1 MKIKKE
7 YIAQSDGEENRMSNY
22 TQTFEADTGKI
33 LNIVINSLYSERD
46 IFLREL
52 LSNASDAI
60 QKRKFL
66 GQTDPSILNIEAD
79 NIEIIVNKKK
89 KIIEIT
95 DTGIGL
101 TEAELAETLGTIA
114 KSGTSAFLKEMEGEE
129 NSKDAAK
136 TLIGQFGVGFYSA
149 FMVADKV
156 EVVSRKAGDTQ
167 CSSWESDGQSGFS
180 ISNSKEEQAVG
191 TKIRLSLKKD
201 AKEFADPDKIKGL
214 IKKYSDHISFPINI
228 KEADGEIE
236 QVNSATAIWTKTASE
251 ISKEEY
257 KEFYNSTFGTFD
269 EPFATLHNKS
279 EGTLEFTNLLFI
291 PKTAPFDLFD
301 PERKTKINLYINR
314 VFISNDL
321 DGVIPTW
328 LRFVKG
334 ILDTTSLDLNVS
346 REMVQN
352 NPVLKKIS
360 KSLTKRV
367 LSELKKRL
375 KKDEEAYDAF
385 WEQFGK
391 VLKEGL
397 YEDLEN
403 KDKIAEIIKVHSL
416 KEDKLI
422 TLQGYIDSMVDGQDK
437 IYVLTADTLAQ
448 AQSSPHLEGF
458 KAKGIDVLLM
468 TDPIDAFWTS
478 QMRSF
483 QEKNFVSISREKYD
497 ITKLG
502 DVKEEDVEE
511 TKNTDETY
519 SPIIKECLGEMVEDV
534 KASNNLV
541 DSPVRLVAGEGGL
554 DFNLERILKAQN
566 PDFEGSKKILEI
578 NTNHDL
584 IKKLPALPSET
595 QKSLCRVLFE
605 QARIL
610 DGEMPSDSLQFSKD
624 LITIGL
630 KLK

>member
-1 MKIKKE
+1 MIKE
-7 YIAQSDGEENRMSNY
+7 CIAQTGNQETRMSNY

-33 LNIVINSLYSERD
+33 LNIVINSLYSDRD

-66 GQTDPSILNIEAD
+66 GQTDPAVLNNEID
-79 NIEIIVNKKK
+79 NIEIVVNKKK

-101 TEAELAETLGTIA
+101 TDAELAETLGTIA
-114 KSGTSAFLKEMEGEE
+114 KSGTSAFLQELDGEE
-129 NSKDAAK
+129 SSKDAAK

-156 EVVSRKAGDTQ
+156 EVVSRKAGTSK
-167 CSSWESDGQSGFS
+167 SSIWESDGQSGFA
-180 ISNSKEEQAVG
+180 INNSEDQQAVG
-191 TKIRLSLKKD
+191 TKIILHLKKD
-201 AKEFADPDKIKGL
+201 AKEFATSDKIKSL
-214 IKKYSDHISFPINI
+214 IKKYSDHISVPINI

-236 QVNSATAIWTKTASE
+236 QANSATAIWTKATSE
-251 ISKEEY
+251 ISDEEY
-257 KEFYNSTFGTFD
+257 KEFYNSTFGAFD

-321 DGVIPTW
+321 EGVIPTW
-328 LRFVKG
+328 LRFIKG
-334 ILDTTSLDLNVS
+334 ILDTSSLDLNVS

-375 KKDEEAYDAF
+375 KKDEVAYDAF

-397 YEDLEN
+397 YEDIEN
-403 KDKIAEIIKVHSL
+403 KDKIAEIIRVRSF

-422 TLQGYIDSMVDGQDK
+422 TLQSYLDSMIDGQDK
-437 IYVLTADTLAQ
+437 IYVLTADTLEQ

-458 KAKGIDVLLM
+458 KAQGIDVLLM

-478 QMRSF
+478 QMKSF
-483 QEKNFVSISREKYD
+483 QEKDFLSISREKYD
-497 ITKLG
+497 ISKLG
-502 DVKEEDVEE
+502 EVKDEDGEDNE
-511 TKNTDETY
+511 NTDEVY
-519 SPIIKECLGEMVEDV
+519 SPIIKECLGDLVEDV
-534 KASNNLV
+534 KASKNLI
-541 DSPVRLVAGEGGL
+541 DSPVRLVAGDGGL

-566 PDFEGSKKILEI
+566 PEFEGSKKVLEI
-578 NTNHDL
+578 NLRHEL
-584 IKKLPALPSET
+584 IKKLPALSSET

-610 DGEMPSDSLQFSKD
+610 DGEMPSNSLQFSKD
-624 LITIGL
+624 LITLGL
-630 KLK
+630 KVV

>member
-1 MKIKKE
+1 MIKE
-7 YIAQSDGEENRMSNY
+7 CIAQTGNQETRMSNY

-33 LNIVINSLYSERD
+33 LNIVINSLYSDRD

-66 GQTDPSILNIEAD
+66 GQTDPAVLNNEID
-79 NIEIIVNKKK
+79 NIEIVINKKK
-89 KIIEIT
+89 KVIEIT

-101 TEAELAETLGTIA
+101 SDSELAETLGTIA
-114 KSGTSAFLKEMEGEE
+114 KSGTSAFLQELDGEE
-129 NSKDAAK
+129 SSKDAAK

-156 EVVSRKAGDTQ
+156 EVVSRKAGTSK
-167 CSSWESDGQSGFS
+167 SSIWESDGQSGFA
-180 ISNSKEEQAVG
+180 INNSEDDQAVG
-191 TKIRLSLKKD
+191 TKVILHLKKD
-201 AKEFADPDKIKGL
+201 AKEFATPDKIKSL
-214 IKKYSDHISFPINI
+214 IKKYSDHINVPINI

-236 QVNSATAIWTKTASE
+236 QVNSATAIWTRPTSK
-251 ISKEEY
+251 ISGEEY
-257 KEFYNSTFGTFD
+257 KEFYNSTFGSFD

-321 DGVIPTW
+321 EGVIPTW
-328 LRFVKG
+328 LRFIKG

-375 KKDEEAYDAF
+375 KKDEVAYDAF

-397 YEDLEN
+397 YEDIEN
-403 KDKIAEIIKVHSL
+403 KDKIAEIIRVRSF

-422 TLQGYIDSMVDGQDK
+422 TLQSYIESMVDGQDK
-437 IYVLTADTLAQ
+437 IYVLTADTMAQ

-483 QEKNFVSISREKYD
+483 EEKDFVSISREKYD
-497 ITKLG
+497 IAKLG
-502 DVKEEDVEE
+502 EVKDGDVEE
-511 TKNTDETY
+511 TENADETY

-578 NTNHDL
+578 NTSHEL

-610 DGEMPSDSLQFSKD
+610 DGEMPSDSLQFSRD
-624 LITIGL
+624 LVTIGL
-630 KLK
+630 KLA

>member
-1 MKIKKE
+1 MIKE
-7 YIAQSDGEENRMSNY
+7 CIAQTGNQETRMSNY

-33 LNIVINSLYSERD
+33 LNIVINSLYSDRD

-66 GQTDPSILNIEAD
+66 GQTDPAVLNNEID
-79 NIEIIVNKKK
+79 NIEIVINKKK
-89 KIIEIT
+89 KVIEIT

-101 TEAELAETLGTIA
+101 SDSELAETLGTIA
-114 KSGTSAFLKEMEGEE
+114 KSGTSAFLQELDGEE
-129 NSKDAAK
+129 SSKDAAK

-156 EVVSRKAGDTQ
+156 EVVSRKAGTSK
-167 CSSWESDGQSGFS
+167 SSIWESDGQSGFA
-180 ISNSKEEQAVG
+180 INNSEDDQAVG
-191 TKIRLSLKKD
+191 TKVILHLKKD
-201 AKEFADPDKIKGL
+201 AKEFATPDKIKSL
-214 IKKYSDHISFPINI
+214 IKKYSDHISVPINI
-228 KEADGEIE
+228 KETDGEIE
-236 QVNSATAIWTKTASE
+236 QVNSATAIWTKPTSK
-251 ISKEEY
+251 ISDEDY

-321 DGVIPTW
+321 EGVIPTW
-328 LRFVKG
+328 LRFIKG
-334 ILDTTSLDLNVS
+334 ILDTSSLDLNVS

-375 KKDEEAYDAF
+375 KKDEVAYDAF

-397 YEDLEN
+397 YEDIEN
-403 KDKIAEIIKVHSL
+403 KDKIAEIIRVRSF

-422 TLQGYIDSMVDGQDK
+422 TLQSYIESMVDGQDK
-437 IYVLTADTLAQ
+437 IYVLTADTMAQ

-483 QEKNFVSISREKYD
+483 EEKDFVSISREKYD
-497 ITKLG
+497 IAKLG
-502 DVKEEDVEE
+502 EVKDGDVEE
-511 TKNTDETY
+511 TENADETY

-578 NTNHDL
+578 NTNHEL

-610 DGEMPSDSLQFSKD
+610 DGEMPSDSLQFSRD
-624 LITIGL
+624 LVTIGL
-630 KLK
+630 KLA

>member
-1 MKIKKE
+1 MIKE
-7 YIAQSDGEENRMSNY
+7 CIAQTGNQETRMSNY

-33 LNIVINSLYSERD
+33 LNIVINSLYSDRD

-66 GQTDPSILNIEAD
+66 GQTDPAVLNNEID
-79 NIEIIVNKKK
+79 NIEIVVNKKK

-101 TEAELAETLGTIA
+101 TDAELAETLGTIA
-114 KSGTSAFLKEMEGEE
+114 KSGTSAFLQELDGEE
-129 NSKDAAK
+129 SSKDAAK

-156 EVVSRKAGDTQ
+156 EVVSRKAGTSK
-167 CSSWESDGQSGFS
+167 SSIWESDGQSGFS
-180 ISNSKEEQAVG
+180 ITNSEDEQVVG
-191 TKIRLSLKKD
+191 TKIILHLKKD
-201 AKEFADPDKIKGL
+201 AKEFATTDKIKSL
-214 IKKYSDHISFPINI
+214 IKKYSDHISVPINI

-236 QVNSATAIWTKTASE
+236 QANSATAIWTKATSE
-251 ISKEEY
+251 ISDEEY

-279 EGTLEFTNLLFI
+279 EGTLEFTNLLFV

-321 DGVIPTW
+321 EGVIPTW
-328 LRFVKG
+328 LRFIKG
-334 ILDTTSLDLNVS
+334 ILDTSSLDLNVS

-375 KKDEEAYDAF
+375 KKDEVAYDAF

-397 YEDLEN
+397 YEDIEN
-403 KDKIAEIIKVHSL
+403 KDKIAEIIRVRSL

-422 TLQGYIDSMVDGQDK
+422 TLQSYIESMVDGQDK
-437 IYVLTADTLAQ
+437 IYVLTADTMAQ

-483 QEKNFVSISREKYD
+483 EEKDFVSISREKYD
-497 ITKLG
+497 IAKLG
-502 DVKEEDVEE
+502 EVKDGDLEE
-511 TKNTDETY
+511 TENADETY

-578 NTNHDL
+578 NTNHEL

-610 DGEMPSDSLQFSKD
+610 DGEMPSDSLQFSRD
-624 LITIGL
+624 LVTIGL
-630 KLK
+630 KLA

>member
-1 MKIKKE
+1 MIKE
-7 YIAQSDGEENRMSNY
+7 CIAQTGKQETRMSNY

-33 LNIVINSLYSERD
+33 LNIVINSLYSDRD

-66 GQTDPSILNIEAD
+66 GQTDPAVLNNEID
-79 NIEIIVNKKK
+79 NIEIVVNKKK

-101 TEAELAETLGTIA
+101 TDAELAETLGTIA
-114 KSGTSAFLKEMEGEE
+114 KSGTSAFLQELDGEE
-129 NSKDAAK
+129 SSKDAAK

-156 EVVSRKAGDTQ
+156 EVVSRKAGTSK
-167 CSSWESDGQSGFS
+167 SSIWESDGQSGFS
-180 ISNSKEEQAVG
+180 INNSEDEQVVG
-191 TKIRLSLKKD
+191 TKIILHLKKD
-201 AKEFADPDKIKGL
+201 AKEFATTDKIKSL
-214 IKKYSDHISFPINI
+214 IKKYSDHISVPINI

-236 QVNSATAIWTKTASE
+236 QANSATAIWTKATSE
-251 ISKEEY
+251 ISDEEY

-301 PERKTKINLYINR
+301 QERKTKINLYINR

-321 DGVIPTW
+321 EGVIPTW
-328 LRFVKG
+328 LRFIKG

-375 KKDEEAYDAF
+375 KKDEVAYDAF

-397 YEDLEN
+397 YEDIEN
-403 KDKIAEIIKVHSL
+403 KDKIAEIIRVRSF

-422 TLQGYIDSMVDGQDK
+422 TLQSYIDSMIDGQDK
-437 IYVLTADTLAQ
+437 IYVLTADTLEQ

-458 KAKGIDVLLM
+458 KAQGIDVLLM

-478 QMRSF
+478 QMKSF
-483 QEKNFVSISREKYD
+483 QEKDFLSISREKYD
-497 ITKLG
+497 ISKLG
-502 DVKEEDVEE
+502 EVKDEDGEDNE
-511 TKNTDETY
+511 NTDEVY
-519 SPIIKECLGEMVEDV
+519 SPIIKECLGDLVEDV
-534 KASNNLV
+534 KASKNLI

-566 PDFEGSKKILEI
+566 PEFEGSKKVLEI
-578 NTNHDL
+578 NLTHKL
-584 IKKLPALPSET
+584 IKKLPALSSET

-610 DGEMPSDSLQFSKD
+610 DGEMPSNSLQFSKD
-624 LITIGL
+624 LIALGL
-630 KLK
+630 KVE

>member
-1 MKIKKE
+1 MIKE
-7 YIAQSDGEENRMSNY
+7 CIAQTGNQETRMSNY

-33 LNIVINSLYSERD
+33 LNIVINSLYSDRD

-66 GQTDPSILNIEAD
+66 GQTDPAVLNNEID
-79 NIEIIVNKKK
+79 NIEIVINKKK
-89 KIIEIT
+89 KVIEIT

-101 TEAELAETLGTIA
+101 SDSELAETLGTIA
-114 KSGTSAFLKEMEGEE
+114 KSGTSAFLQELDGEE
-129 NSKDAAK
+129 SSKDAAK

-156 EVVSRKAGDTQ
+156 EVVSRKAGTSK
-167 CSSWESDGQSGFS
+167 SSIWESDGQSGFA
-180 ISNSKEEQAVG
+180 INNSEDDQAVG
-191 TKIRLSLKKD
+191 TKIVLHLKKD
-201 AKEFADPDKIKGL
+201 AKEFATSDKIKSL
-214 IKKYSDHISFPINI
+214 IKKYSDHISVPINI
-228 KEADGEIE
+228 KETDGEIE
-236 QVNSATAIWTKTASE
+236 QVNSATAIWTKPTSK
-251 ISKEEY
+251 ISDEDY

-321 DGVIPTW
+321 EGVIPTW
-328 LRFVKG
+328 LRFIKG
-334 ILDTTSLDLNVS
+334 ILDTSSLDLNVS

-375 KKDEEAYDAF
+375 KKDEVAYDAF

-397 YEDLEN
+397 YEDIEN
-403 KDKIAEIIKVHSL
+403 KDKIAEIIRVRSF

-422 TLQGYIDSMVDGQDK
+422 TLQSYIESMVDGQDK
-437 IYVLTADTLAQ
+437 IYVLTADTMAQ

-483 QEKNFVSISREKYD
+483 EEKDFVSISREKYD
-497 ITKLG
+497 IAKLG
-502 DVKEEDVEE
+502 EVKDGDVEE
-511 TKNTDETY
+511 TENADETY

-578 NTNHDL
+578 NTNHEL

-610 DGEMPSDSLQFSKD
+610 DGEMPSDSLQFSRD
-624 LITIGL
+624 LVTIGL
-630 KLK
+630 KLA

>member
-1 MKIKKE
+1 
-7 YIAQSDGEENRMSNY
+7 MSNY

-33 LNIVINSLYSERD
+33 LNIVINSLYSDRD

-66 GQTDPSILNIEAD
+66 GQTDPAVLNNEID
-79 NIEIIVNKKK
+79 NIEIVVNKKK

-101 TEAELAETLGTIA
+101 TDAELAETLGTIA
-114 KSGTSAFLKEMEGEE
+114 KSGTSAFLQELDGEE
-129 NSKDAAK
+129 SSKDAAK

-156 EVVSRKAGDTQ
+156 EVVSRKAGTSK
-167 CSSWESDGQSGFS
+167 SSIWESDGQSGFS
-180 ISNSKEEQAVG
+180 INNSEDEQVVG
-191 TKIRLSLKKD
+191 TKIILHLKKD
-201 AKEFADPDKIKGL
+201 AKEFATTDKIKSL
-214 IKKYSDHISFPINI
+214 IKKYSDHISVPINI

-236 QVNSATAIWTKTASE
+236 QANSATAIWTKATSE
-251 ISKEEY
+251 ISDEEY

-321 DGVIPTW
+321 EGVIPTW
-328 LRFVKG
+328 LRFIKG

-375 KKDEEAYDAF
+375 KKDEVAYDAF

-397 YEDLEN
+397 YEDIEN
-403 KDKIAEIIKVHSL
+403 KDKIAEIIRVRSF

-422 TLQGYIDSMVDGQDK
+422 TLQSYLDSMIDGQDK
-437 IYVLTADTLAQ
+437 IYVLTADTLEQ

-458 KAKGIDVLLM
+458 KAQGIDVLLM

-478 QMRSF
+478 QMKSF
-483 QEKNFVSISREKYD
+483 QEKDFLSISREKYD
-497 ITKLG
+497 ISKLG
-502 DVKEEDVEE
+502 EVKDEDGEDNE
-511 TKNTDETY
+511 NTDEVY
-519 SPIIKECLGEMVEDV
+519 SPIIKECLGDLVEDV
-534 KASNNLV
+534 KASKNLI

-566 PDFEGSKKILEI
+566 PEFEGSKKVLEI
-578 NTNHDL
+578 NLTHKL
-584 IKKLPALPSET
+584 IKKLPALSSET

-610 DGEMPSDSLQFSKD
+610 DGEMPSNSLQFSKD
-624 LITIGL
+624 LIALGL
-630 KLK
+630 KVE

>member
-1 MKIKKE
+1 MH
-7 YIAQSDGEENRMSNY
+7 
-22 TQTFEADTGKI
+22 
-33 LNIVINSLYSERD
+33 
-46 IFLREL
+46 
-52 LSNASDAI
+52 
-60 QKRKFL
+60 
-66 GQTDPSILNIEAD
+66 
-79 NIEIIVNKKK
+79 
-89 KIIEIT
+89 
-95 DTGIGL
+95 
-101 TEAELAETLGTIA
+101 
-114 KSGTSAFLKEMEGEE
+114 
-129 NSKDAAK
+129 
-136 TLIGQFGVGFYSA
+136 
-149 FMVADKV
+149 
-156 EVVSRKAGDTQ
+156 
-167 CSSWESDGQSGFS
+167 
-180 ISNSKEEQAVG
+180 
-191 TKIRLSLKKD
+191 LKKD
-201 AKEFADPDKIKGL
+201 AKEFATPDKIKSL
-214 IKKYSDHISFPINI
+214 IKKYSDHINVPINI

-236 QVNSATAIWTKTASE
+236 QVNSATAIWTRPTSK
-251 ISKEEY
+251 ISGEEY
-257 KEFYNSTFGTFD
+257 KEFYNSTFGSFD

-301 PERKTKINLYINR
+301 PERKTKVNLYINR

-321 DGVIPTW
+321 EGVIPTW
-328 LRFVKG
+328 LRFIKG

-375 KKDEEAYDAF
+375 KKDEVAYDAF

-397 YEDLEN
+397 YEDIEN
-403 KDKIAEIIKVHSL
+403 KDKIAEIIRVRSF

-422 TLQGYIDSMVDGQDK
+422 TLQSYIESMVDGQDK
-437 IYVLTADTLAQ
+437 IYVLTADTMAQ

-483 QEKNFVSISREKYD
+483 EEKDFVSISREKYD
-497 ITKLG
+497 IAKLG
-502 DVKEEDVEE
+502 EVKDGDVEE
-511 TKNTDETY
+511 TENADETY

-578 NTNHDL
+578 NTSHEL

-610 DGEMPSDSLQFSKD
+610 DGEMPSDSLQFSRD
-624 LITIGL
+624 LVTIGL
-630 KLK
+630 KLA

>member
-1 MKIKKE
+1 MIKE
-7 YIAQSDGEENRMSNY
+7 CIAQTGNQETRMSNY

-33 LNIVINSLYSERD
+33 LNIVINSLYSDRD

-66 GQTDPSILNIEAD
+66 GQTDPAVLNNEID
-79 NIEIIVNKKK
+79 NIEIVVNKKK

-101 TEAELAETLGTIA
+101 TDAELAETLGTIA
-114 KSGTSAFLKEMEGEE
+114 KSGTSAFLQELDGEE
-129 NSKDAAK
+129 SSKDAAK

-156 EVVSRKAGDTQ
+156 EVVSRKAGTSK
-167 CSSWESDGQSGFS
+167 SSIWESDGQSGFS
-180 ISNSKEEQAVG
+180 INNSEDEQVVG
-191 TKIRLSLKKD
+191 TKIILHLKKD
-201 AKEFADPDKIKGL
+201 AKEFATTDKIKSL
-214 IKKYSDHISFPINI
+214 IKKYSDHISVPINI

-236 QVNSATAIWTKTASE
+236 QANSATAIWTKATSE
-251 ISKEEY
+251 ISDEEY

-321 DGVIPTW
+321 EGVIPTW
-328 LRFVKG
+328 LRFIKG

-375 KKDEEAYDAF
+375 KKDEVAYDAF

-397 YEDLEN
+397 YEDIEN
-403 KDKIAEIIKVHSL
+403 KDKIAEIIRVRSF

-422 TLQGYIDSMVDGQDK
+422 TLQSYIDSMIDGQDK
-437 IYVLTADTLAQ
+437 IYVLTADTLEQ

-458 KAKGIDVLLM
+458 KAQGIDVLLM

-478 QMRSF
+478 QMKSF
-483 QEKNFVSISREKYD
+483 QEKDFLSISREKYD
-497 ITKLG
+497 ISKLG
-502 DVKEEDVEE
+502 EVKDEDGEDNE
-511 TKNTDETY
+511 NTDEVY
-519 SPIIKECLGEMVEDV
+519 SPIIKECLGDLVEDV
-534 KASNNLV
+534 KASKNLI

-566 PDFEGSKKILEI
+566 PEFEGSKKVLEI
-578 NTNHDL
+578 NLTHKL
-584 IKKLPALPSET
+584 IKKLPALSSET

-610 DGEMPSDSLQFSKD
+610 DGEMPSNSLQFSKD
-624 LITIGL
+624 LIALGL
-630 KLK
+630 KVE

>member
-1 MKIKKE
+1 MIKE
-7 YIAQSDGEENRMSNY
+7 CIAQTGNQETRMSNY

-33 LNIVINSLYSERD
+33 LNIVINSLYSDRD

-66 GQTDPSILNIEAD
+66 GQTDPAVLNNEID
-79 NIEIIVNKKK
+79 NIEIVVNKKK

-101 TEAELAETLGTIA
+101 TDAELAETLGTIA
-114 KSGTSAFLKEMEGEE
+114 KSGTSAFLQELDGEE
-129 NSKDAAK
+129 SSKDAAK

-156 EVVSRKAGDTQ
+156 EVVSRKAGTSK
-167 CSSWESDGQSGFS
+167 SSIWESDGQSGFS
-180 ISNSKEEQAVG
+180 INNSEDEQVVG
-191 TKIRLSLKKD
+191 TKIILHLKKD
-201 AKEFADPDKIKGL
+201 AKEFATTDKIKSL
-214 IKKYSDHISFPINI
+214 IKKYSDHISVPINI

-236 QVNSATAIWTKTASE
+236 QANSATAIWTKATSE
-251 ISKEEY
+251 ISDEEY

-321 DGVIPTW
+321 EGVIPTW
-328 LRFVKG
+328 LRFIKG

-375 KKDEEAYDAF
+375 KKDEVAYDAF

-397 YEDLEN
+397 YEDIEN
-403 KDKIAEIIKVHSL
+403 KDKIAEIIRVRSF

-422 TLQGYIDSMVDGQDK
+422 TLQSYLDSMIDGQDK
-437 IYVLTADTLAQ
+437 IYVLTADTLEQ

-458 KAKGIDVLLM
+458 KAQGIDVLLM

-478 QMRSF
+478 QMKSF
-483 QEKNFVSISREKYD
+483 QEKDFLSISREKYD
-497 ITKLG
+497 ISKLG
-502 DVKEEDVEE
+502 EVTDEDGEDNE
-511 TKNTDETY
+511 NTDEVY
-519 SPIIKECLGEMVEDV
+519 SPIIKECLGDLVEDV
-534 KASNNLV
+534 KASKNLI

-566 PDFEGSKKILEI
+566 PEFEGSKKVLEI
-578 NTNHDL
+578 NLTHKL
-584 IKKLPALPSET
+584 IKKLPALSSET

-610 DGEMPSDSLQFSKD
+610 DGEMPSNSLQFSKD
-624 LITIGL
+624 LIALGL
-630 KLK
+630 KVV

>member
-1 MKIKKE
+1 MIKE
-7 YIAQSDGEENRMSNY
+7 CIAQTGNQETRMSNY

-33 LNIVINSLYSERD
+33 LNIVINSLYSDRD

-66 GQTDPSILNIEAD
+66 GQTDPAVLNNEID
-79 NIEIIVNKKK
+79 NIEIVINKKK

-101 TEAELAETLGTIA
+101 SDAELAETLGTIA
-114 KSGTSAFLKEMEGEE
+114 KSGTSAFLQELDGEE
-129 NSKDAAK
+129 SSKDAAK

-156 EVVSRKAGDTQ
+156 EVVSRKAGTSK
-167 CSSWESDGQSGFS
+167 SSIWESDGQSGFA
-180 ISNSKEEQAVG
+180 INNSEDEQVVG
-191 TKIRLSLKKD
+191 TKIILHLKKD
-201 AKEFADPDKIKGL
+201 AKEFATTDKIKSL
-214 IKKYSDHISFPINI
+214 IKKYSDHISVPINI
-228 KEADGEIE
+228 KETDGEIE
-236 QVNSATAIWTKTASE
+236 QVNSATALWTKPTSK
-251 ISKEEY
+251 ISDEDY

-321 DGVIPTW
+321 EGVIPTW
-328 LRFVKG
+328 LRFIKG

-375 KKDEEAYDAF
+375 KKDEVAYDAF

-397 YEDLEN
+397 YEDIEN
-403 KDKIAEIIKVHSL
+403 KDKIAEIIRVRSF

-422 TLQGYIDSMVDGQDK
+422 TLQSYLDSMIDGQDK
-437 IYVLTADTLAQ
+437 IYVLTADTLEQ

-458 KAKGIDVLLM
+458 KAQGIDVLLM

-478 QMRSF
+478 QMKSF
-483 QEKNFVSISREKYD
+483 QEKDFLSISREKYD
-497 ITKLG
+497 ISKLG
-502 DVKEEDVEE
+502 EVKDEDGEDNE
-511 TKNTDETY
+511 NTDEVY
-519 SPIIKECLGEMVEDV
+519 SPIIKECLGDLVEDV
-534 KASNNLV
+534 KASKNLI

-566 PDFEGSKKILEI
+566 PEFEGSKKVLEI
-578 NTNHDL
+578 NLTHKL
-584 IKKLPALPSET
+584 IKKLPALSSET

-610 DGEMPSDSLQFSKD
+610 DGEMPSNSLQFSKD
-624 LITIGL
+624 LIALGL
-630 KLK
+630 KVV

>member
-1 MKIKKE
+1 MIKE
-7 YIAQSDGEENRMSNY
+7 CIAQTGNQETRMSNY

-33 LNIVINSLYSERD
+33 LNIVINSLYSDRD

-66 GQTDPSILNIEAD
+66 GQTDPAVLNNEID
-79 NIEIIVNKKK
+79 NIEIVVNKKK

-101 TEAELAETLGTIA
+101 TDAELAETLGTIA
-114 KSGTSAFLKEMEGEE
+114 KSGTSAFLQELDGEE
-129 NSKDAAK
+129 SSKDAAK

-156 EVVSRKAGDTQ
+156 EVVSRKAGTSK
-167 CSSWESDGQSGFS
+167 SSIWESDGQSGFS
-180 ISNSKEEQAVG
+180 INNSEDEQVVG
-191 TKIRLSLKKD
+191 TKIILHLKKD
-201 AKEFADPDKIKGL
+201 AKEFATTDKIKSL
-214 IKKYSDHISFPINI
+214 IKKYSDHISVPINI

-236 QVNSATAIWTKTASE
+236 QANSATAIWTKATSE
-251 ISKEEY
+251 ISDEEY

-321 DGVIPTW
+321 EGVIPTW
-328 LRFVKG
+328 LRFIKG

-375 KKDEEAYDAF
+375 KKDEVAYDAF

-397 YEDLEN
+397 YEDIEN
-403 KDKIAEIIKVHSL
+403 KDKIAEVIRVRSF

-422 TLQGYIDSMVDGQDK
+422 TLQSYLDSMIDGQDK
-437 IYVLTADTLAQ
+437 IYVLTADTLEQ

-458 KAKGIDVLLM
+458 KAQGIDVLLM

-478 QMRSF
+478 QMKSF
-483 QEKNFVSISREKYD
+483 QEKDFLSISREKYD
-497 ITKLG
+497 ISKLG
-502 DVKEEDVEE
+502 EVKDEDGEDNE
-511 TKNTDETY
+511 NTDEVY
-519 SPIIKECLGEMVEDV
+519 SPIIKECLGDLVEDV
-534 KASNNLV
+534 KASKNLI

-566 PDFEGSKKILEI
+566 PEFEGSKKVLEI
-578 NTNHDL
+578 NLTHKL
-584 IKKLPALPSET
+584 IKKLPALSSET

-610 DGEMPSDSLQFSKD
+610 DGEMPSNSLQFSKD
-624 LITIGL
+624 LIALGL
-630 KLK
+630 KVV